1 MSRVKQWAE
10 NTAEEKVDNI
20 NAQIIFLGF
29 IFIRSILDYI
39 NDNMRNAGDVLMRRP
54 IFIFWLVFIYIWSFS
69 IFNAVKASDYNKAVI
84 GHVISETIKGT
95 DIDKSA
101 ILEQELHNLAHRYTI
116 EMLNIIQTH
125 LPDILDGIA
134 ADLRLQADK
143 KRKEELLNA
152 KKN

>member
-1 MSRVKQWAE
+1 
-10 NTAEEKVDNI
+10 
-20 NAQIIFLGF
+20 
-29 IFIRSILDYI
+29 
-39 NDNMRNAGDVLMRRP
+39 MRNAGDVLMRRT

-69 IFNAVKASDYNKAVI
+69 IFNAVKASDYSKAVI

-101 ILEQELHNLAHRYTI
+101 ILEQELHKLAHRYTI
-116 EMLNIIQTH
+116 DMLNIIQTH

-134 ADLRLQADK
+134 ADLRLKADK

>member
-1 MSRVKQWAE
+1 
-10 NTAEEKVDNI
+10 
-20 NAQIIFLGF
+20 
-29 IFIRSILDYI
+29 
-39 NDNMRNAGDVLMRRP
+39 MRNAGDVLMRRTL
-54 IFIFWLVFIYIWSFS
+54 FIFWFVFIYIWSFS